1 MAKKNEKRK
10 KLQTPLFV
18 EDKPKSIVSEKVR
31 GIRSNIM
38 FSGVE
43 EIRSIIVT
51 SEKPAAGKSIVSANI
66 AITYAQ
72 AGYKTLIIDGDMRKP
87 TQHYHFETTN
97 YDGLSNLIIG
107 KSDFDKA
114 IRSTRIN
121 NLDLLTS
128 GPIPPNP
135 SELIA
140 STNFTNILDKLFSIY
155 DFILIDTPPVISVT
169 DAQVYL
175 RNVDD
180 CVLVIDTEHN
190 NKNEIK
196 KAKRLIEQAD
206 GHLLGAILN
215 KTPKEKSST
224 YYYYGDDESND
235 WYT

>member
-1 MAKKNEKRK
+1 MAQKNEKRK
-10 KLQTPLFV
+10 KLNTPLFV
-18 EDKPKSIVSEKVR
+18 EDNPKSIVSEKVR

-38 FSGVE
+38 YSGAE
-43 EIRSIIVT
+43 EIKSIIVT

-87 TQHYHFETTN
+87 TQHYHFETSN

-114 IRSTRIN
+114 IRSTRVE

-128 GPIPPNP
+128 GPVPPNP

-140 STNFTNILDKLFSIY
+140 SKRFDKLFHDLTERY

-169 DAQVYL
+169 DAQVFL
-175 RNVDD
+175 RNVKN
-180 CVLVIDTEHN
+180 CVLIIDAEKN
-190 NKNEIK
+190 NKNEVK
-196 KAKRLIEQAD
+196 KAKALIQKAD
-206 GHLLGAILN
+206 GHLLGAVLN
-215 KTPKEKSST
+215 KTPKDKSSSY
-224 YYYYGDDESND
+224 YYYYGEDE
-235 WYT
+235 